1 MKKIG
6 AVKRLVLIALLLA
19 GCSKQD
25 GHAWLGYAEGD
36 TAFVAAP
43 QAGWVANLK
52 VERGDA
58 VKVGDLLF
66 ALDDTAQAAARDQAR
81 AQIAQA
87 GGQMGQAKASLALA
101 EKELTRQQ
109 ALLRAG
115 AGTKQ
120 AFDQAKSARDT
131 AAALIAQIQGAQAQ
145 AQATLANAA
154 YQLSERDVVSRT
166 QGTVQDV
173 FFRPGEYAPA
183 MTPVISILPPGNVYV
198 RFFVP
203 ESEFAKVKL
212 GQKVRVS
219 CDGCPANITA
229 TVSFIAARE
238 EFTPPVI
245 FSVGNREKL
254 VFKIEARTPGGLK
267 LHPGQPVDVRPL

>member
-1 MKKIG
+1 M
-6 AVKRLVLIALLLA
+6 KRLAFALLLLA
-19 GCSKQD
+19 GCSKED
-25 GHAWLGYAEGD
+25 EHAWLGYAEGD

-43 QAGWVANLK
+43 QSGWVAQMK
-52 VERGDA
+52 VERGAA
-58 VKVGDLLF
+58 VKSGDLLF
-66 ALDDTAQAAARDQAR
+66 TLDDTSQAAARDQAR

-87 GGQMGQAKASLALA
+87 QGQMGQAQASLALA
-101 EKELTRQQ
+101 RKEYTRQQ
-109 ALLRAG
+109 QLLRAG
-115 AGTKQ
+115 AGMTQ
-120 AFDQAKSARDT
+120 ALDQAKSAYDT
-131 AAALIAQIQGAQAQ
+131 AAALVAQIQGAQAQ

-154 YQLSERDVVSRT
+154 YQLSERDIVSRT

-183 MTPVISILPPGNVYV
+183 MTPVVSILPPKNVYV

-203 ESEFAKVKL
+203 ETEFAKVKL
-212 GQKVRVS
+212 GQKVSVH
-219 CDGCPANITA
+219 CDGCADRIVA

-254 VFKIEARTPGGLK
+254 VFKIEARAPGGLK